1 MLFFFVQVGV
11 PRVGL
16 DIFPGRSVLRSVMA
30 PHSEVKVVDRSAGE
44 TEPGTPCRTQFRHAD
59 YESDRRSIAMWRQA
73 QLNNIIMKEEQ
84 DAVVSRADHRNMVKQ
99 LLYVAYNYD
108 PHNRSNAAKWHA
120 LMQAADDEF
129 DAADSTYPFEADPY
143 QRVLTNLSSMMLW
156 SCDLRNWS
164 YGYCANALVKCH
176 QYQREVLQ
184 KLKATGKLFLS

>member
-1 MLFFFVQVGV
+1 MSRAWSCAYSGPRGVCITYHYFPPSLLLPLLFLVRFSFFYLLLLFINLFYSCFFFVQVGV

-30 PHSEVKVVDRSAGE
+30 PHSEVKVIDRSAGE

-84 DAVVSRADHRNMVKQ
+84 DAIVSRADHRNMVKQ

-120 LMQAADDEF
+120 LMQADGDEF
-129 DAADSTYPFEADPY
+129 DAADSTYP
-143 QRVLTNLSSMMLW
+143 
-156 SCDLRNWS
+156 LR
-164 YGYCANALVKCH
+164 
-176 QYQREVLQ
+176 RP
-184 KLKATGKLFLS
+184 